1 VPTPIEIAIESI
13 AEGYYGVLSRLC
25 ECRRL
30 RREYSADLELASVA
44 DAVIKALADGT
55 PLSAG
60 PVKIEVKRG
69 LLKKSIRA
77 ELWGKEIS
85 PDELLTRISQA
96 RSRAA
101 WLQADCS
108 DQAVLEP
115 IYASNDRDAIDFAAK
130 NLEEMAR
137 VCDGEEP
144 SLALSGLPEYIAEGI
159 KRGIKKFIEKKT

>member
-1 VPTPIEIAIESI
+1 MPTPVEIAIESI
-13 AEGYYGVLSRLC
+13 ADGYYGILSRLC
-25 ECRRL
+25 ECKRL
-30 RREYSADLELASVA
+30 RKEYSADLELASVA
-44 DAVIKALADGT
+44 DAVIKALAEGS

-69 LLKKSIRA
+69 LLKKSIKA
-77 ELWGKEIS
+77 ELWGREIS

-115 IYASNDRDAIDFAAK
+115 IYASNDRDAIDFATK
-130 NLEEMAR
+130 NLEEIAKA
-137 VCDGEEP
+137 CDGEEP
-144 SLALSGLPEYIAEGI
+144 NLTLSGLPEYVAEGI
-159 KRGIKKFIEKKT
+159 RRGIKKFIEKK